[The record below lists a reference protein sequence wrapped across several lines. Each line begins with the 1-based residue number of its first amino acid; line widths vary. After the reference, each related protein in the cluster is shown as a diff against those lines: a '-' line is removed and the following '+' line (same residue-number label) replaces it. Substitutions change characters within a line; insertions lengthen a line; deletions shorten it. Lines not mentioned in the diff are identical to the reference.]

1 MRNFDSHI
9 ARNTSELEYLSSSS
23 KTISTL
29 DLSTITNLDGIKNFN
44 SLRHLNIYAMNALE
58 LYEDCLVDTSNFSR
72 LHLLKSLVFEND
84 DHVREV
90 KVNRLS
96 NLLRLS
102 ITSCHNLRKISG
114 LKSLS
119 NLRELIIYDTPNIDL
134 DFLNSVVEFINSSQ
148 NLSRIILDI
157 NFFNFFDERQLEI
170 LRENNVMF
178 AEKLG
183 IKDNY
188 IFTFKMME
196 EFNKRVLEIY
206 HQIHEKC
213 KNSDD
218 ILYAIYEYVR
228 SIDYDDE
235 SLLNRQKYLENGGI
249 IYRYS
254 NRYKS
259 INSSYSALLKNKA
272 VCEGYVNLLKY
283 FYNLEGVD
291 LYPVIC
297 DYKNSS
303 HVAAKALID
312 GVELYF
318 DPELD
323 HRFNNHNDYGISKDE
338 FLRNHDILFYRDNF
352 DHLSNSPTRKRD
364 E

>member
-1 MRNFDSHI
+1 MRKFEGHV
-9 ARNTSELEYLSSSS
+9 ARNSDELKNLTYLSHSVSALN
-23 KTISTL
+23 I
-29 DLSTITNLDGIKNFN
+29 STITSLDDIKDFNL
-44 SLRHLNIYAMNALE
+44 LRYLNIYTMNALE
-58 LYEDCLVDTSNFSR
+58 LYEDCLVDTSNLSR
-72 LHLLKSLVFEND
+72 LKSLRSLVLEND
-84 DHVREV
+84 DHIREL
-90 KVNRLS
+90 KVYGLK
-96 NLLRLS
+96 NLHRLS
-102 ITSCHNLRKISG
+102 ITSCHNLRKIGG
-114 LKSLS
+114 LKSLT

-134 DFLNSVVEFINSSQ
+134 DFLNRVVEFINSNQ
-148 NLSRIILDI
+148 NLTRIILDI

-170 LRENNVMF
+170 LRSNNVMF

-196 EFNKRVLEIY
+196 EFNRRVLEIY
-206 HQIHEKC
+206 RQIHERC

-303 HVAAKALID
+303 HVAAKALIG

-352 DHLSNSPTRKRD
+352 DHLSDNPTRKRD